1 MRDGAIRHPAYVE
14 IPDSKTEGVR
24 AYREAEVPH
33 PLQLAFLEV
42 EGERAYVEHLR
53 ALLTAGRTDEAD
65 RILTADLAGF
75 GGAIARLAQA
85 LPPAAV
91 TLEGWGDLLPIL
103 DEFEGPPITTLT
115 VGLTNEP
122 DLVFDSGRLHEPA
135 LLLGLYSDDA
145 FAFSAASREALLA
158 ECAADMP
165 GWAGHEEDVEFY
177 ADIAG
182 LADLNTALVQCKH
195 RYFLRDGRDGG
206 VAGRAPGG
214 YVEYVLGCWLRAT
227 RFVQA
232 LERAVADDGL
242 PDGARVIAGS
252 VGLDTDFA
260 TVIEPKRQ
268 ATAGR
273 TTSAAPAPVAMLSVK
288 PWVPREDPTV
298 AAPASGSTLRQRLGT
313 AESAPQ
319 PLVAPKPANA
329 AAPLPES
336 TPPARLGFFARLF
349 ARRRRR

>member
-1 MRDGAIRHPAYVE
+1 MREEAIRHPAYVA
-14 IPDSKTEGVR
+14 IPDATTEGVR
-24 AYREAEVPH
+24 AYREAEEPH
-33 PLQLAFLEV
+33 PLQLAFLEAA
-42 EGERAYVEHLR
+42 GERAYVEHLR
-53 ALLTAGRTDEAD
+53 ALLTAGRSDEAD

-103 DEFEGPPITTLT
+103 DEFEGPPITALT

-122 DLVFDSGRLHEPA
+122 GLVFDSGRLHEPA
-135 LLLGLYSDDA
+135 LLPGLYSDDA
-145 FAFSAASREALLA
+145 FAFSAASREALLV

-165 GWAGHEEDVEFY
+165 GWAGQEEDVEFY

-260 TVIEPKRQ
+260 TVIEPAKQ
-268 ATAGR
+268 AAPASAG
-273 TTSAAPAPVAMLSVK
+273 SASPAPVAMLSVK
-288 PWVPREDPTV
+288 PWVPREDPTL

-313 AESAPQ
+313 AEPG
-319 PLVAPKPANA
+319 PLVAPKPATA

-336 TPPARLGFFARLF
+336 APPARPGFLARLF
-349 ARRRRR
+349 ARRRNR